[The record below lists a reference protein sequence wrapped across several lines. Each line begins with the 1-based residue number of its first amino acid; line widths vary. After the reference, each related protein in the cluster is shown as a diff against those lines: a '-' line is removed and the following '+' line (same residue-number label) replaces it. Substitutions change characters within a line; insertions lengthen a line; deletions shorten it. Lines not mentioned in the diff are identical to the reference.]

1 MVSYNV
7 HILKIYQQNQLKLNR
22 KKVTFI
28 ENIKYVGI
36 KLIRNVLN
44 LYEESQKMCLMTRKE
59 QMRSIF
65 KVGKMLISQ
74 INLVM

>member
-44 LYEESQKMCLMTRKE
+44 LYEENQKMCLMTRKE
-59 QMRSIF
+59 QMRS

>member
-7 HILKIYQQNQLKLNR
+7 HILKIYQQNRLKLNR

-44 LYEESQKMCLMTRKE
+44 LYEENQKMCLMTRKE

>member
-44 LYEESQKMCLMTRKE
+44 LYEENQKMCLMTRKE